1 MTTWQTMDPDTYDA
15 AIAAEL
21 VRRGF
26 YDSSYNNDAA
36 PSFHR
41 DIDGLRVWLFSELS
55 DHTFIVDSYD
65 AEMDFCG
72 EIAKTNDFNE
82 LLTIIGE

>member
-1 MTTWQTMDPDTYDA
+1 MKRARKATP
-15 AIAAEL
+15 AEL
-21 VRRGF
+21 VSRGF
-26 YDSSYNNDAA
+26 YDASYGNDAA

-41 DIDGLRVWLFSELS
+41 DSDGLRVWLFSELS

-82 LLTIIGE
+82 LLAIIGE